1 MKQNYVDFVGGIN
14 CIGVRQIGA
23 GFCTDE
29 RMNANWLLL
38 LSWSI
43 IMETFTLHAR
53 QRKLLYILNYKH
65 GIITGKEL
73 SSQLGVSERTIRS
86 DIAEINRLMKAYG
99 TQINSLHGKGYCLE
113 VGDRQAFHHLFLE
126 KENLQTKE
134 DRIRYL
140 ILKLISQTDW
150 YDLGLLEDEMFIS
163 RTTLENDMKALKCRF
178 SDRKPHLALI
188 RRGTYV
194 KLEEDEIKKRNILIR
209 LYCENW
215 DYDSRDGIILK
226 EDLINHEM
234 LNQIRLALKEVLRKY
249 HIDLDDFGL
258 IYMIL
263 AVAVSYSRV
272 QSGFRVGAGAG
283 AGEGEG
289 VGAVS
294 LSTSGASA
302 DAVRQLFEQLRKTWG
317 LEPDESE
324 QQWIAGIL
332 MQLCTQNF
340 TDSKRESVLEHTS
353 ETCAL
358 LVDQLLQEVKSEY
371 LLDFRMD
378 DNFCRDMLL
387 HVQALMNGMISV
399 QLQSKHLADK
409 LRLQYPYLSCVAQ
422 YLCERLEQICE
433 LELGMEEENYL
444 LPLLIT
450 GQKHDLEQKRESGI
464 QVAVASHMNSSL
476 TSYFIGRLRE
486 VYGGRIEIKG
496 PFPIYDRQRIDRAEP
511 ALVLTTAQMDAFR
524 RFDVP
529 VITVSPLIEAEDQ
542 KRINDH
548 LNRIE
553 ADLLYQKFSAHQE
566 AGLREMNWLRI
577 DGKPDLGEVFRMLTN
592 HVKTSRGLDLN
603 HEAESYRYVVLK
615 NNVVFFYLELGQDTP
630 LSMDG
635 AICKNTFSWSHNRN
649 LRGVILAVLPDKK
662 QLGRLLVLAEELS
675 NFEGISLL

>member
-1 MKQNYVDFVGGIN
+1 
-14 CIGVRQIGA
+14 
-23 GFCTDE
+23 
-29 RMNANWLLL
+29 
-38 LSWSI
+38 
-43 IMETFTLHAR
+43 METLTLHAR

-65 GIITGKEL
+65 GIMTGKEL

-113 VGDRQAFHHLFLE
+113 VADRLAFHHLFLE

-140 ILKLISQTDW
+140 ILKLISENDW

-163 RTTLENDMKALKCRF
+163 RTTLENDMKAVKNRF
-178 SDRKPHLALI
+178 SDRKPHLALL
-188 RRGTYV
+188 RRGTHV

-234 LNQIRLALKEVLRKY
+234 LNQIRLVLKDVLRKY
-249 HIDLDDFGL
+249 RIDLDDFGL

-272 QSGFRVGAGAG
+272 QSGFGIGSKMGGRTLG
-283 AGEGEG
+283 
-289 VGAVS
+289 
-294 LSTSGASA
+294 LSASGRPETEALLLASSGISA
-302 DAVRQLFEQLRKTWG
+302 EAVRQIFEQLRQTWD
-317 LEPDESE
+317 LEPDVSE
-324 QQWIAGIL
+324 QRWITGIL
-332 MQLCTQNF
+332 KQLCTQNF
-340 TDSKRESVLEHTS
+340 TDTKRGAVLEHTS
-353 ETCAL
+353 ATCEI
-358 LVDQLLQEVKSEY
+358 LVEQLLQELNAEY
-371 LLDFRMD
+371 LLDFRLD
-378 DNFCRDMLL
+378 DSFCKDMLL

-399 QLQSKHLADK
+399 QLQSKHLTDK
-409 LRLQYPYLSCVAQ
+409 LRLQHPYLSCVAQ

-433 LELGMEEENYL
+433 LELGLEEENYL
-444 LPLLIT
+444 LPLLIS
-450 GQKHDLEQKRESGI
+450 GQKHDLEQKRGRGI

-476 TSYFIGRLRE
+476 TGYFIGRLRE
-486 VYGGRIEIKG
+486 VYGGRIDIKG

-542 KRINDH
+542 KRINEH
-548 LNRIE
+548 LKRIE
-553 ADLLYQKFSAHQE
+553 DDLLYQKLSARQE
-566 AGLREMNWLRI
+566 AGLRELEWQRI
-577 DGKPDLGEVFRMLTN
+577 DEKPDISELLSVLTN
-592 HVKTSRGLDLN
+592 HIKASRGLELN
-603 HEAESYRYVVLK
+603 PVADSYRHVVLK
-615 NNVVFFYLELGQDTP
+615 NNVVFFYIELGRDAD

-635 AICKNTFSWSHNRN
+635 AICKNTFSWGHNRN
-649 LRGVILAVLPDKK
+649 LRGAILAVLPDKK
-662 QLGRLLVLAEELS
+662 QLGRVLVLAEELS
-675 NFEGISLL
+675 DFEAISLR